1 MPNNPIH
8 QISDEFEAN
17 KVYANSIGMNKEGAV
32 CPNGFSSLWE
42 VFDRQPES
50 NRLLGVSFPDPTL
63 RTQCIGKLLH
73 VQHIHF
79 ELCNLNVAYDASLR
93 Y

>member
-1 MPNNPIH
+1 M
-8 QISDEFEAN
+8 
-17 KVYANSIGMNKEGAV
+17 YANSIGMNKEGAV

-63 RTQCIGKLLH
+63 RTQCIGKIFRVRYEKGGLFLF
-73 VQHIHF
+73 QK
-79 ELCNLNVAYDASLR
+79 ASLNCHSKKT
-93 Y
+93 